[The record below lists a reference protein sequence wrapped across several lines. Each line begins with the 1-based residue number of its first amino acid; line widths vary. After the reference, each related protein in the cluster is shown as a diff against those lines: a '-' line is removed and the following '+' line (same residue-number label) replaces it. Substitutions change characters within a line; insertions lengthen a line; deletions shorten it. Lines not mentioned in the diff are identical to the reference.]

1 MDVSTC
7 RNCGAELVPQTSFCR
22 QCGAAIAPGDALPGD
37 ERPTA
42 LFDEADVAATQRLD
56 PRETAPPRSG
66 LNVSPPPVSAAAV
79 KPANKSV
86 LIGIILLL
94 LLAGIVSTVALVR
107 NRIRSHS
114 ASAEGLT
121 YPSARK
127 TLDVVAESEGRAIT
141 METSD
146 SFEKVDAWYRAT
158 LKPQKVV
165 QLMPGTVVMKNG
177 KTTATILGQSNKTL
191 ILLKIDP

>member
-1 MDVSTC
+1 
-7 RNCGAELVPQTSFCR
+7 
-22 QCGAAIAPGDALPGD
+22 
-37 ERPTA
+37 
-42 LFDEADVAATQRLD
+42 
-56 PRETAPPRSG
+56 
-66 LNVSPPPVSAAAV
+66 V

-86 LIGIILLL
+86 LIGIVLLL

-107 NRIRSHS
+107 NRSRSHS
-114 ASAEGLT
+114 ASAEALT

-141 METSD
+141 LETSD

-177 KTTATILGQSNKTL
+177 KTTATILGQNNKTL